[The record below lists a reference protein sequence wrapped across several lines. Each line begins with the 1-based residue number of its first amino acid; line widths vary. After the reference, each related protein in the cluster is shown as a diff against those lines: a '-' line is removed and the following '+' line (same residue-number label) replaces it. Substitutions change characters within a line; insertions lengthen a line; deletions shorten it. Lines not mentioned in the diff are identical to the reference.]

1 MSPHWCC
8 SNANVSWLDPQFSV
22 VYDPGWWFQP
32 LWKIWKSV
40 GMIIP
45 YMMENEI
52 HVWNHRPGSQICCWR
67 SRQPVTGHCRSLSPR
82 RPSDPRRCRTQQ
94 ISHLRME
101 ISGLQSGWCFLYSTP
116 KAENWFKL
124 STILRQDSMCLFFL
138 GVANIVYEFY
148 DILCIPFTVIVGR
161 YYCNW
166 LQLYL
171 GCKLNLVDC
180 SFRTIKWQWWWGFI
194 VFVIIIMIIIIIR
207 YYPSKQPA
215 SLDLA

>member
-1 MSPHWCC
+1 MLLKCQCLLVRSTIFGGLWSWLVVSTPLK
-8 SNANVSWLDPQFSV
+8 NMKVSWDDYPI
-22 VYDPGWWFQP
+22 YDGKWNPCLEP
-32 LWKIWKSV
+32 PTRIPNLLLAKS
-40 GMIIP
+40 
-45 YMMENEI
+45 
-52 HVWNHRPGSQICCWR
+52 S
-67 SRQPVTGHCRSLSPR
+67 PVTGHCRSLSPR

-124 STILRQDSMCLFFL
+124 STILRQDSMCLFFW